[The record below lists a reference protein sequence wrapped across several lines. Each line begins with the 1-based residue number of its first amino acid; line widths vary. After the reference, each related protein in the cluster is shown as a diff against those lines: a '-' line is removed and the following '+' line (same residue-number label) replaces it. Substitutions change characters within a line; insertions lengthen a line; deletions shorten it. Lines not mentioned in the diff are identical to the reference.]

1 MSASTADILSALRL
15 GHSFITFSANGPMLE
30 MTAGDAMMGDS
41 VEFSK
46 VKLLEFKVSRLLGG
60 DVVQVVTARG
70 NIPLLK
76 AEANGAMRGIYT
88 MEAAG
93 FARIEVLRSFLPGLP
108 LLPALISNPIYFDA
122 EKV

>member
-1 MSASTADILSALRL
+1 
-15 GHSFITFSANGPMLE
+15 
-30 MTAGDAMMGDS
+30 MMGDS
-41 VEFSK
+41 VKFSK
-46 VKLLEFKVSRLLGG
+46 VKQLEFKVSRLLGG

-76 AEANGAMRGIYT
+76 AEANGAMQGIYT

-108 LLPALISNPIYFDA
+108 LLPALISNPIYYDA
-122 EKV
+122 KKV